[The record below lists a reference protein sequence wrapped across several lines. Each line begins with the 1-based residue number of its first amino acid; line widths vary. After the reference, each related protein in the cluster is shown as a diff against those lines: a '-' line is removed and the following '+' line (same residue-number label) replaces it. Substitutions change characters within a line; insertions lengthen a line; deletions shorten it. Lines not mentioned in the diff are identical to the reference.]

1 MTRFRPEQRIKAS
14 WRVVHIVQR
23 RGMVIGNLSS
33 IKLNVRLGPC
43 GIVHSSP
50 AYYDHS

>member
-1 MTRFRPEQRIKAS
+1 MNKGISA
-14 WRVVHIVQR
+14 VVQIVQR
-23 RGMVIGNLSS
+23 ADLAIENRSS
-33 IKLNVRLGPC
+33 INLNVRLGPC